1 MLKSQSLLA
10 LSLCFAAAALFAGEA
25 ELWSGSFSFKGQEIN
40 QEEPLL
46 LKTSDKIAY
55 SSILAKGDP
64 QALKIDVVDVNDPS
78 INVTLFN
85 NTSGRAVEGS
95 FVWDY
100 TQPQFDDFN
109 QFSSYVITETVTGSQ
124 ETKAYPRTINLVPEP
139 AVLILIGIVGAF
151 FLRRRAKALLAVLA
165 LATLCASNASAFCY
179 VTKVDCLQLFPF
191 SRTVVINYTVESDS
205 TEIFNVKF
213 YGSTDDGETVFDLS
227 EKGTLANDG
236 AKGLLISAGDHK
248 TLWTPDESFYETDTD
263 NMKVK
268 VKIEERDGMPYC
280 AYDLETGE
288 YSYVDKD
295 PSGEWADEYKTTK
308 MVFAYVPAGTFT
320 MGSPSGEIGR
330 QANQE
335 IQHTVTI
342 TKPFYMGVF
351 EVTQKQYELITGSN
365 PSESKGDNRPVEQVS
380 YDMIRGAEKGAQWPA
395 NNEVDED
402 SFLGKLRAQT
412 GKAYDLPTEA
422 QWEYACRATTGTA
435 LNTGKDLTDECQCP
449 NMDEAGRYAWDTN
462 DGKGDIYYRKHTV
475 VGCYLPNQW
484 GLYDCH
490 GNVAEICLDWAYTRS
505 SADPQVDPVG
515 PATGTTRMIRGGGNI
530 DDAEYCRSATRGASV
545 WPNTANYNVGFRL
558 VVPFE
563 D

>member
-1 MLKSQSLLA
+1 MLKAKLIMA
-10 LSLCFAAAALFAGEA
+10 LCLSFAAVAALADA
-25 ELWSGSFSFKGQEIN
+25 ELWSGSFYFSGKEIKAD
-40 QEEPLL
+40 EPLL
-46 LKTSDKIAY
+46 LKTTDKIAY
-55 SSILAKGDP
+55 SSVLAEGEP
-64 QALKIDVVDVNDPS
+64 QSIVIDVKDINDPL
-78 INVTLFN
+78 INATLFS
-85 NTSGRAVEGS
+85 NTSGQPVQGS
-95 FVWDY
+95 FAWDY
-100 TQPQFDDFN
+100 TQPQYDDFN
-109 QFSSYVITETVTGSQ
+109 QLSTYIITETVTSDKGA
-124 ETKAYPRTINLVPEP
+124 KAYPRTINLVPEP
-139 AVLILIGIVGAF
+139 AALLLLGLAGAF
-151 FLRRRAKALLAVLA
+151 FLRRRVRNLMVVLA
-165 LATLCASNASAFCY
+165 FVAIASFNANAYCY

-191 SRTVVINYTVESDS
+191 DRGVVIDYVVEADEAEYFDIQFFG
-205 TEIFNVKF
+205 TL
-213 YGSTDDGETVFDLS
+213 DDGETVFDLS
-227 EKGTLANDG
+227 ETGKLTKDG
-236 AKGLLISAGDHK
+236 ADGLLIGPGTHK
-248 TLWTPDESFYETDTD
+248 TVWTPDESFYDVESGD
-263 NMKVK
+263 MKIKVK
-268 VKIEERDGMPYC
+268 VKERDGVPYC

-295 PSGEWADEYKTTK
+295 PSGEWSDEYKTTK
-308 MVFAYVPAGTFT
+308 MVFAYVPAGSFT
-320 MGSPSGEIGR
+320 MGSPAGEIGR
-330 QANQE
+330 QMNQE

-342 TKPFYMGVF
+342 TKPFFMSVF

-365 PSESKGDNRPVEQVS
+365 PAESKGDNRPVEQVS
-380 YDMIRGAEKGAQWPA
+380 YDMIRGAVKGAQWPA

-435 LNTGKDLTDECQCP
+435 LNTGKNLTDECQCP
-449 NMDEAGRYAWDTN
+449 NMDEAGRYAWDTS

>member
-1 MLKSQSLLA
+1 MLKAKLVLA
-10 LSLCFAAAALFAGEA
+10 LCLSFAAVAALADA
-25 ELWSGSFSFKGQEIN
+25 ELWSGSFAFSGKEIKAD
-40 QEEPLL
+40 EPLL
-46 LKTSDKIAY
+46 LKTTDKIAY
-55 SSILAKGDP
+55 SSILAEGEP
-64 QALKIDVVDVNDPS
+64 QSLVIDVKDVNDPL
-78 INVTLFN
+78 INATLFS
-85 NTSGRAVEGS
+85 NTSGQPVQGS
-95 FVWDY
+95 FAWDY
-100 TQPQFDDFN
+100 TQPQYDDFN
-109 QFSSYVITETVTGSQ
+109 QFSTYIITETVTSDKGA
-124 ETKAYPRTINLVPEP
+124 KAYPRTINLVPEP
-139 AVLILIGIVGAF
+139 AALLLLGLAGAF
-151 FLRRRAKALLAVLA
+151 FLRRRVRSLMVVLA
-165 LATLCASNASAFCY
+165 FVAIASFNANAYCY

-191 SRTVVINYTVESDS
+191 DRGVVIDYVVEADEAEYFDIQFCG
-205 TEIFNVKF
+205 TL
-213 YGSTDDGETVFDLS
+213 DDGETVFDLS
-227 EKGTLANDG
+227 ETGTLAKDG
-236 AKGLLISAGDHK
+236 CDGLLIGTGNHK
-248 TLWTPDESFYETDTD
+248 TLWTPDESFYDVESGD
-263 NMKVK
+263 MKIKVK
-268 VKIEERDGMPYC
+268 VKERDGMPYYV
-280 AYDLETGE
+280 YDLETGE

-308 MVFAYVPAGTFT
+308 MVFAYVPAGSFT
-320 MGSPSGEIGR
+320 MGSPSSEIGR

-342 TKPFYMGVF
+342 TKPFFMGVF
-351 EVTQKQYELITGSN
+351 EVTQKQYELIAGSN

-380 YDMIRGAEKGAQWPA
+380 YDMIRGSVKGAQWPA

-505 SADPQVDPVG
+505 SADPVVDPVG